1 MNKLSPGSVDHKYA
15 IGENT
20 TLRRRLGDFSHWCLR
35 ALEPQNGSAFC
46 AEEDGRAWVCMYPS
60 SRRFRCDLDT
70 FPVCRVV
77 NRVIREDTRK
87 DSMYIDTA
95 LKDEEDKKDL
105 GGRTH
110 TDDEG
115 VYGHSITRHDGRG
128 RRLDFVP
135 SVCKRRGS
143 LTPAHPWVS
152 PSPLSST

>member
-46 AEEDGRAWVCMYPS
+46 AEDGRAWVCMYPS

-77 NRVIREDTRK
+77 NRVISEDTRK
-87 DSMYIDTA
+87 DAMYIDTA

-115 VYGHSITRHDGRG
+115 VY
-128 RRLDFVP
+128 
-135 SVCKRRGS
+135 VCKRRGS

>member
-1 MNKLSPGSVDHKYA
+1 
-15 IGENT
+15 
-20 TLRRRLGDFSHWCLR
+20 
-35 ALEPQNGSAFC
+35 
-46 AEEDGRAWVCMYPS
+46 MYPS

-115 VYGHSITRHDGRG
+115 VYGHSMTRHDGRG

-135 SVCKRRGS
+135 SVCKRASGGGS

-152 PSPLSST
+152 PSPLPST

>member
-1 MNKLSPGSVDHKYA
+1 MHKNIERSGIVDHKYV
-15 IGENT
+15 IGDNKT
-20 TLRRRLGDFSHWCLR
+20 PGKRLRGFCYSVVLQPWDRSARRRMVERGY
-35 ALEPQNGSAFC
+35 
-46 AEEDGRAWVCMYPS
+46 VCMYPS

-87 DSMYIDTA
+87 DAMYIYTA

-115 VYGHSITRHDGRG
+115 VYGHSMTRHDGRG

-152 PSPLSST
+152 PSPFSST

>member
-1 MNKLSPGSVDHKYA
+1 
-15 IGENT
+15 
-20 TLRRRLGDFSHWCLR
+20 
-35 ALEPQNGSAFC
+35 
-46 AEEDGRAWVCMYPS
+46 MYPS

-95 LKDEEDKKDL
+95 LKDEEDQKDL

-115 VYGHSITRHDGRG
+115 VYGHSMTRHDGRG

-135 SVCKRRGS
+135 SVCKRRGESDSRPPLGLS
-143 LTPAHPWVS
+143 LP
-152 PSPLSST
+152 PLLDLIMHDG

>member
-1 MNKLSPGSVDHKYA
+1 MHGRSHHSFQKPLILTMSVVKTRH
-15 IGENT
+15 
-20 TLRRRLGDFSHWCLR
+20 LGGFPYWYVG
-35 ALEPQNGSAFC
+35 AFEPQNGSVRRRMV
-46 AEEDGRAWVCMYPS
+46 ERGYVCMYPS

-115 VYGHSITRHDGRG
+115 VYGHSMTRHDGRG

-152 PSPLSST
+152 PSLLSST